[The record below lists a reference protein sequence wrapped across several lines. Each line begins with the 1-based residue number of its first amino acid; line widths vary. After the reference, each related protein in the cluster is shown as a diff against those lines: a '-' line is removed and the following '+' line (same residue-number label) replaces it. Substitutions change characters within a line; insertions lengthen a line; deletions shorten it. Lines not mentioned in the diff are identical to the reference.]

1 MEKQS
6 LNVKLNS
13 EIYYQLKS
21 EIGKGKISVFVENLI
36 VKELNSSD
44 KKVER
49 EYREAYDN
57 SRLLTEAKQWE
68 RAGIANWVN
77 REKQRKD
84 GRKSN

>member
-57 SRLLTEAKQWE
+57 SRLLAEAKQ
-68 RAGIANWVN
+68 
-77 REKQRKD
+77 
-84 GRKSN
+84 

>member
-57 SRLLTEAKQWE
+57 SRLLIEAKQ
-68 RAGIANWVN
+68 
-77 REKQRKD
+77 
-84 GRKSN
+84 

>member
-1 MEKQS
+1 MEKRS
-6 LNVKLNS
+6 LNLKLNS

-21 EIGKGKISVFVENLI
+21 EVGKGKISVFVENLI

-57 SRLLTEAKQWE
+57 SNLLTEAKQ
-68 RAGIANWVN
+68 
-77 REKQRKD
+77 
-84 GRKSN
+84 

>member
-57 SRLLTEAKQWE
+57 SRLLTEAKQ
-68 RAGIANWVN
+68 
-77 REKQRKD
+77 
-84 GRKSN
+84 